1 MCCDPPVTPLTP
13 RRGPL
18 VSPRGGASVVAPFPL
33 VGGGVV
39 HNHHSLTDLEGVGGG
54 STNYDEYLR

>member
-18 VSPRGGASVVAPFPL
+18 VSPRGGAAVAPFPL
-33 VGGGVV
+33 GGGAV